1 LHYYW
6 LNYYFFSLSNV
17 LASLEDNLSDAP
29 RATEYL
35 GRLLARFVEES
46 ILLLQEVGKLIQ
58 ESGEEPG
65 YLIQGGIA
73 ADILGAVLDSIKSD
87 KGNSFL
93 DEIKTTS
100 SLKLV
105 DFRPQHLKRSKLDA
119 FM

>member
-1 LHYYW
+1 M
-6 LNYYFFSLSNV
+6 
-17 LASLEDNLSDAP
+17 EDTLSDAP

-46 ILLLQEVGKLIQ
+46 VLLLQEVGKLIQ
-58 ESGEEPG
+58 EGGEEPG
-65 YLIQGGIA
+65 YLIQDGIA

-87 KGNSFL
+87 KGDSFL
-93 DEIKTTS
+93 NEVKSTS